1 MMVLTGKLNSLLQT
15 KAATELLMEKELEE
29 DIDHCVD
36 DDVLPL
42 ETQTALKRLK
52 TWKRACM
59 SGERLCGLAMFIA
72 IRISA
77 DQIMI
82 LKRFD

>member
-1 MMVLTGKLNSLLQT
+1 
-15 KAATELLMEKELEE
+15 MEKELEE

-36 DDVLPL
+36 DNVLPL

-59 SGERLCGLAMFIA
+59 SGKRLCGLAMLHVH
-72 IRISA
+72 RDKDISRPNY
-77 DQIMI
+77 DSETI
-82 LKRFD
+82 

>member
-1 MMVLTGKLNSLLQT
+1 
-15 KAATELLMEKELEE
+15 MEKELEE

-36 DDVLPL
+36 DNVLPL

-59 SGERLCGLAMFIA
+59 SGERLCGLAMLHVH
-72 IRISA
+72 RDKDISRPNY
-77 DQIMI
+77 DSETI
-82 LKRFD
+82 

>member
-1 MMVLTGKLNSLLQT
+1 
-15 KAATELLMEKELEE
+15 MEKELEE

-36 DDVLPL
+36 DNVLPL

-82 LKRFD
+82 LKQFD